1 MPCSLRQSKAC
12 TGATKQNFFLPMMV
26 VYAMWSNQLIHDRPF
41 IYNCTW
47 KPDPNRDQIFLEA
60 SLLQGTFRPND
71 ASTWG
76 SVARKA
82 RCHLVDGEPLNPAG
96 WSFSKSPQSEV
107 NQKST
112 PFGNCAETYPFV
124 YFMQ

>member
-1 MPCSLRQSKAC
+1 M
-12 TGATKQNFFLPMMV
+12 
-26 VYAMWSNQLIHDRPF
+26 
-41 IYNCTW
+41 YNCTW
-47 KPDPNRDQIFLEA
+47 KPDPNRDQIFLGA
-60 SLLQGTFRPND
+60 SLLQGTFRPDN
-71 ASTWG
+71 AGTWG

-82 RCHLVDGEPLNPAG
+82 RYHLVDGEPLTLAG